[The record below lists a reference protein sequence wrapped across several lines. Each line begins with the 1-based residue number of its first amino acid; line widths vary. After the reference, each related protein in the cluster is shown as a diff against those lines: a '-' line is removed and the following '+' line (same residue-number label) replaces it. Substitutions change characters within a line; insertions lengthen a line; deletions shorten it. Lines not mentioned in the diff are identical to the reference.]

1 MVSNQEYEVCFVLR
15 IIIKYEN
22 KKIFGTLYLAHTVL
36 NMLSRGNL
44 VILDVKVLPTMTC
57 SCYILISIC
66 SADYLN
72 ISIHKRFLP

>member
-22 KKIFGTLYLAHTVL
+22 KKIFGTLTVL